1 MCIGMQLGS
10 CRGCIREWISN
21 YAQQMEMIRMDVT
34 CWYLRISF
42 MFGNDDIRLFHLQFA
57 RMEINYA
64 REI

>member
-1 MCIGMQLGS
+1 MYRDASRFLPRMYTGV
-10 CRGCIREWISN
+10 ISN